1 MGALD
6 SSGELQFLDIYRNK
20 ENSTTATPGSTVQVS
35 LKSYSEF
42 FASGSTV
49 GDVDGNGTAN
59 QTADRDALN
68 SAQYKLSEFYSAD
81 YPNSLF
87 STVIAQDGSGNNVMA
102 NGYIDGETVKVSWR
116 ADDGTSDTYTAGV
129 KDASTNAIL
138 ASATLTNTATDTN
151 LAVTFTA
158 PSMNAEDDAYY
169 PFVSTGTFTNAV
181 GANNINH
188 YDAIATVTI
197 ASPSSTAVTAHT
209 TAQTVTHSA
218 TIGDQSSLSSYAWTF
233 ARDSTVSTDGTSNPS
248 PTTATTAT
256 QAVSYTG
263 PGRYKVN
270 LTVKGGKAQDDT
282 VSSAVANRNSVSATQ
297 VTFDV
302 AYTDA
307 VTAAS
312 VNDTNEGNITIGPFT
327 HQGLA
332 GGAKVGIV
340 NSTATSTFLASD
352 STDTATS
359 NFEVADVTKT
369 VSVTTTNTTIVAQ
382 SRIEDKAA
390 STTNANSSNFNI
402 YPDVTTEL
410 AATDISVT
418 VNPVIVGANTVLSVG
433 NISDNITGYA
443 WTLQSGTGTMTST
456 NASGGGTGTSTR
468 TIINEQTAATNTVS
482 FSAAGANKTIR
493 LTLNARL
500 SQTDTADK
508 TINVELADAVT
519 VGSISN
525 INSGASVT
533 VAGNQS
539 GLEHGVYFGLVAA
552 TDTDGFLESGTFTT
566 ATDSTDS
573 RYATDAYTATVT
585 PTNGL
590 TTLTLQGRVEDRNSG
605 GNPAGNI
612 SANTTSFTVYPTID
626 NTRNTINP
634 NRTTIYSTTNN
645 TDTSTYPT
653 TVTFQTPGN
662 TTDNVTA
669 RQYVQSETGPS
680 GHSFTTATAATT
692 NWGGGSATGD
702 KVITLNITG
711 TGATATQT
719 STTNSTIAV
728 NFMPK
733 FTNAT
738 ITGGTIIENVTN
750 VIVSVLNWQGS
761 AVTALAAKVVA
772 TSTSTTAIN
781 SNGLVAISGTTNFT
795 NNLTDATANNVQ
807 GSSEWFPKG
816 GATGIFNLG
825 TINADGTKVVKITS
839 TSSPSISLDQNISVS
854 GFTSVLLRKRSS
866 GGWSN
871 AEDAMENEGGS
882 FSEVTKYHLGTFGNS
897 ITLYDT
903 NSQSTA
909 FNGSNYYYNVSDT
922 HVIQVNTSG
931 TTSNYF
937 AEANVPPKA
946 PTSLGFTSVTT
957 TAMTLGWTDNSGIED
972 GFKIY
977 RNTGGA
983 ADSGDTLV
991 STTSANATSF
1001 TATSLSA
1008 STTYYWAVYAF
1019 NGTSLSTV
1027 LQGSQATPAPTPT
1040 ISISPT
1046 SAIDTNYSELS
1057 VGTNPHD
1064 TVYTITSDNR
1074 GGNNI
1079 RFAHVASTMTNNG
1092 NFKFKHTT
1100 DGTAPSTSATG
1111 ATNLASSGNI
1121 TTAIADADTI
1131 KIRFFMFMDELSPAD
1146 YSFDTK
1152 FQVDNE
1158 SQDTSEITVTFRIA
1172 SAKCVDSTMLLNMVD
1187 GMKHIDSVSSG
1198 DMIMSYNMD
1207 TKTQEAVKIKNII
1220 QVVHDTVHRIKFSD
1234 GSEMLMTDD
1243 HPMISIDDR
1252 LVAINSNLT
1261 MTKYKVKSDKL
1272 VVGDEIRNTNGVSTV
1287 TAIEKVDGDRD
1298 TYTIVTENDNFYANN
1313 ILVHQGIEDLKMIEK
1328 LTKKKD

>member
-1 MGALD
+1 MALP
-6 SSGELQFLDIYRNK
+6 SSGEISILDIYRNQQ
-20 ENSTTATPGSTVQVS
+20 NSTTANPGANSNQDITSFSGQ
-35 LKSYSEF
+35 

-49 GDVDGNGTAN
+49 GDVDGNGTGN
-59 QTADRDALN
+59 QVADRDALKDAPH
-68 SAQYKLSEFYSAD
+68 SFSEFYDAD
-81 YPNSLF
+81 YPNSIF
-87 STVIAQDGSGNNVMA
+87 SSVVAQDSTGTAVTA
-102 NGYIDGETVKVSWR
+102 NGYIDGESNMRIAWR
-116 ADDGTSDTYTAGV
+116 IDNGGTDNYTAGL
-129 KDASTNAIL
+129 KDATTNGIII
-138 ASATLTNTATDTN
+138 SATL
-151 LAVTFTA
+151 
-158 PSMNAEDDAYY
+158 DDDGNNKDVYVAIPDIPNRSAADDEYY

-181 GANNINH
+181 GANINH
-188 YDAIATVTI
+188 YDAIGSVTI
-197 ASPSSTAVTAHT
+197 AAPSVSTVTANT
-209 TAQTVTHSA
+209 TAQTVTHTA
-218 TIGDQSSLSSYAWTF
+218 TVGDASSLSSYAWVFT
-233 ARDSTVSTDGTSNPS
+233 RDGTVATDGTATPDAGGESGEENEAS
-248 PTTATTAT
+248 TATP
-256 QAVSYTG
+256 AVTYTG
-263 PGRYKVN
+263 PGRYKAD
-270 LTVKGGKAQDDT
+270 LTIKGGKAADGT
-282 VSSAVANRNSVSATQ
+282 TNAAMANRNKSDATTK
-297 VTFDV
+297 TFDV
-302 AYTDA
+302 EYADSVTVVNPSDQNEGSVT
-307 VTAAS
+307 VTA
-312 VNDTNEGNITIGPFT
+312 G
-327 HQGLA
+327 HKGLA
-332 GGAKVGIV
+332 GGAKVGV
-340 NSTATSTFLASD
+340 VTSTATSTFLASD

-359 NFEVADVTKT
+359 KFVDADVTKT
-369 VSVTTTNTTIVAQ
+369 MTVTTTNTTIVAQ
-382 SRIEDKAA
+382 ARIEDKAA

-418 VNPVIVGANTVLSVG
+418 VNPPVIVGANTVLSVG
-433 NISDNITGYA
+433 NVTDNITGYA
-443 WTLQSGTGTMTST
+443 WSNQGTGTMTST
-456 NASGGGTGTSTR
+456 NATGGATGGATA

-482 FSAAGANKTIR
+482 FNTAQASKTIR

-500 SQTDTADK
+500 NQTDTADK
-508 TINVELADAVT
+508 TISVELADAVT
-519 VGSISN
+519 ISSISN

-539 GLEHGVYFGLVAA
+539 GLEHGVYFGLVAS

-669 RQYVQSETGPS
+669 RQYVQGETGPS

-781 SNGLVAISGTTNFT
+781 SNGLVAMSGTTNFT

-807 GSSEWFPKG
+807 GAAEWFPKG
-816 GATGIFNLG
+816 GDAGIFNLG

-839 TSSPSISLDQNISVS
+839 TSSPSISLDQNISVT
-854 GFTSVLLRKRSS
+854 GFSSVLLRKRSS

-871 AEDAMENEGGS
+871 AEDAMQNEGGS
-882 FSEVTKYHLGTFGNS
+882 FTEVTKYHLGTFGNS

-903 NSQSTA
+903 QAQSSP

-977 RNTGGA
+977 RNTGTA

-1027 LQGSQATPAPTPT
+1027 LQGSQQTDVATAWTTVPADFTLD
-1040 ISISPT
+1040 
-1046 SAIDTNYSELS
+1046 ADEG
-1057 VGTNPHD
+1057 GT
-1064 TVYTITSDNR
+1064 TFTSDNKAYVLA
-1074 GGNNI
+1074 GASGNTTFTFVKQSGDTLYNPQ
-1079 RFAHVASTMTNNG
+1079 FAAGTSSNPTNWSNPGTTITLSAGTNYYVKVRHDWRAIFLFNEAVYRVTATNN
-1092 NFKFKHTT
+1092 
-1100 DGTAPSTSATG
+1100 STG
-1111 ATNLASSGNI
+1111 
-1121 TTAIADADTI
+1121 DT
-1131 KIRFFMFMDELSPAD
+1131 MDVTMRLL
-1146 YSFDTK
+1146 DT
-1152 FQVDNE
+1152 
-1158 SQDTSEITVTFRIA
+1158 
-1172 SAKCVDSTMLLNMVD
+1172 
-1187 GMKHIDSVSSG
+1187 
-1198 DMIMSYNMD
+1198 
-1207 TKTQEAVKIKNII
+1207 
-1220 QVVHDTVHRIKFSD
+1220 
-1234 GSEMLMTDD
+1234 
-1243 HPMISIDDR
+1243 
-1252 LVAINSNLT
+1252 
-1261 MTKYKVKSDKL
+1261 
-1272 VVGDEIRNTNGVSTV
+1272 
-1287 TAIEKVDGDRD
+1287 
-1298 TYTIVTENDNFYANN
+1298 
-1313 ILVHQGIEDLKMIEK
+1313 
-1328 LTKKKD
+1328 

>member
-1 MGALD
+1 MALP
-6 SSGELQFLDIYRNK
+6 SGTSGNK
-20 ENSTTATPGSTVQVS
+20 EITFGDLADNNSSASRSDIRIKTYSTI
-35 LKSYSEF
+35 Y
-42 FASGSTV
+42 ASGSAV
-49 GDVDGNGTAN
+49 GDVDKNGTAN
-59 QTADRDALN
+59 QVADRDQLN
-68 SAQYKLSEFYSAD
+68 AAPYQIVEFYGAEASNTFFGSVTAQT
-81 YPNSLF
+81 
-87 STVIAQDGSGNNVMA
+87 STGTSVMS
-102 NGYIDGETVKVSWR
+102 NGYIDSESGRIAFTV
-116 ADDGTSDTYTAGV
+116 SDAGLGPDYTAGL
-129 KDASTNAIL
+129 KNASTNAVVVQQTDTL
-138 ASATLTNTATDTN
+138 AGTGVKTINITAPTLNATDD
-151 LAVTFTA
+151 V
-158 PSMNAEDDAYY
+158 YY
-169 PFVSTGTFTNAV
+169 PFVTTGVFENAV
-181 GANNINH
+181 GASINH
-188 YDAIATVTI
+188 YDAIGTVTI
-197 ASPSSTAVTAHT
+197 GMPSATNVTAVTSTQTLTFTSTAADPSSLSERIYTFARSTAVA
-209 TAQTVTHSA
+209 
-218 TIGDQSSLSSYAWTF
+218 
-233 ARDSTVSTDGTSNPS
+233 TDGTANPS
-248 PTTATTAT
+248 SLTSTAVAPQITF
-256 QAVSYTG
+256 TG
-263 PGRYKVN
+263 PGRYTVN
-270 LTVKGGKAQDDT
+270 ATIKGGKDQAGNI
-282 VSSAVANRNSVSATQ
+282 SSAVANRNASAATEQ
-297 VTFDV
+297 TFDV
-302 AYTDA
+302 EYVDA
-307 VTAAS
+307 VTIVDPS
-312 VNDTNEGNITIGPFT
+312 DQNEGSVSVTGT
-327 HQGLA
+327 HKGLA
-332 GGAKVGIV
+332 GGAKIGVV
-340 NSTATSTFLASD
+340 NSTTNTTFIDSD

-359 NFEVADVTKT
+359 KFVDSDVTKT
-369 VSVTTTNTTIVAQ
+369 VTVTTTNNTIVAQ
-382 SRIEDKAA
+382 ARIEDKAA
-390 STTNANSSNFNI
+390 STTSANSSNFNI

-410 AATDISVT
+410 AASDISVT

-433 NISDNITGYA
+433 NISDNITSYA
-443 WTLQSGTGTMTST
+443 WTLQTGTGTMTST
-456 NASGGGTGTSTR
+456 NQSGGGAGTATA

-482 FSAAGANKTIR
+482 FNTAQASKTIR
-493 LTLNARL
+493 LTLRSRL
-500 SQTDTADK
+500 NQTDTADK
-508 TINVELADAVT
+508 TISVELGDDVSIN
-519 VGSISN
+519 SISS
-525 INSGASVT
+525 INDGNSVT
-533 VAGNQS
+533 VSGTHA
-539 GLEHGVYFGLVAA
+539 GLEHGVFFGLVAS
-552 TDTDGFLESGTFTT
+552 TDTDGFLETGTFTT

-573 RYATDAYTATVT
+573 RYATDSFTATVNPGT
-585 PTNGL
+585 TLN
-590 TTLTLQGRVEDRNSG
+590 TLTLQGRVEDRNSG
-605 GNPAGNI
+605 GNAAGNI
-612 SANTTSFTVYPTID
+612 TANTSNFNVFPTL
-626 NTRNTINP
+626 NSTRNTINP
-634 NRTTIYSTTNN
+634 NRTTIFSTSNN

-653 TVTFQTPGN
+653 TVTFQTPGSETN
-662 TTDNVTA
+662 NVTA
-669 RQYVQSETGPS
+669 RQYTQGETGPS
-680 GHSFTTATAATT
+680 GHSFATATSTTT
-692 NWGGGSATGD
+692 NWGGGSQVGD
-702 KVITLNITG
+702 KVITYAVTG
-711 TGATATQT
+711 TGATGTQT
-719 STTNSTIAV
+719 SSTTSTIAV
-728 NFMPK
+728 NFMPR

-738 ITGGTIIENVTN
+738 ITGGTIIENVTD
-750 VIVSVLNWQGS
+750 VIISVLNWQGS
-761 AVTALAAKVVA
+761 TVTALAAKVVA

-781 SNGLVAISGTTNFT
+781 SNGLVAISGTNFT
-795 NNLTDATANNVQ
+795 GGLTDATANNAQ
-807 GSSEWFPKG
+807 GSAEWFPKG
-816 GATGIFNLG
+816 TSTLVGSFNLG

-854 GFTSVLLRKRSS
+854 GFSSVLLRKRSS

-871 AEDAMENEGGS
+871 AEDAMQNEGGS
-882 FSEVTKYHLGTFGNS
+882 FTEITKFHLGTFGNS

-903 NSQSTA
+903 NSQSSP

-922 HVIQVNTSG
+922 HVVQVNTSG

-946 PTSLGFTSVTT
+946 PTSISFTSVTT
-957 TAMTLGWTDNSGIED
+957 TAMTLNWTDNSAIED

-1046 SAIDTNYSELS
+1046 SAIDTNYSEFS

-1064 TVYTITSDNR
+1064 TVFTITSDNR

-1079 RFAHVASTMTNNG
+1079 RFAHVASTMTNDG

-1158 SQDTSEITVTFRIA
+1158 SQDTTEITVTFRIA

-1220 QVVHDTVHRIKFSD
+1220 QVVHDTVHRIRFSD

-1261 MTKYKVKSDKL
+1261 MTKYKVKTDEL
-1272 VVGDEIRNTNGVSTV
+1272 VVGDEIRNTNGVSIV

-1313 ILVHQGIEDLKMIEK
+1313 ILVHQGIEDLKMLQK

>member
-20 ENSTTATPGSTVQVS
+20 ENSTTATPCSTVQVS

-116 ADDGTSDTYTAGV
+116 ADDGTSDTYTAGI
-129 KDASTNAIL
+129 KDATTNAIL

-500 SQTDTADK
+500 NQTDTADK
-508 TINVELADAVT
+508 TISVELADAVT
-519 VGSISN
+519 ISSISN

-669 RQYVQSETGPS
+669 RQYVQGETGPS

-728 NFMPK
+728 NYMPK

-738 ITGGTIIENVTN
+738 ITGGTIIENVTD
-750 VIVSVLNWQGS
+750 VIISVLNWQGS
-761 AVTALAAKVVA
+761 AVTALQAYVA
-772 TSTSTTAIN
+772 TTATSTTAIN
-781 SNGLVAISGTTNFT
+781 SNGTVARSGTNFSDG
-795 NNLTDATANNVQ
+795 LTDATANNVQ
-807 GSSEWFPKG
+807 GAGEWFPKG
-816 GATGIFNLG
+816 TSTLVSSFNLG

-839 TSSPSISLDQNISVS
+839 TATPSISLNQNISVT
-854 GFTSVLLRKRSS
+854 GFSSVLLRKRSS

-882 FSEVTKYHLGTFGNS
+882 FSEITKYHLGTFGNS

-903 NSQSTA
+903 QAQSSP
-909 FNGSNYYYNVSDT
+909 FDGDNYYYNVSDT

-946 PTSLGFTSVTT
+946 PTSLGFTSVTA

-977 RNTGGA
+977 RNTGTA

-1008 STTYYWAVYAF
+1008 ETTYYWAVYAF

-1027 LQGSQATPAPTPT
+1027 LQGSQQTAVATAWTTVPADFTLD
-1040 ISISPT
+1040 
-1046 SAIDTNYSELS
+1046 ADEG
-1057 VGTNPHD
+1057 GT
-1064 TVYTITSDNR
+1064 TFTSDNKAYVLA
-1074 GGNNI
+1074 GASGNTTFTFVKQSGDTLYNPQ
-1079 RFAHVASTMTNNG
+1079 FAAGTSSNPTNWSNPGTTITLSAGTNYYVKVRHDWRAIFLFNEAVYRVTATNN
-1092 NFKFKHTT
+1092 
-1100 DGTAPSTSATG
+1100 STG
-1111 ATNLASSGNI
+1111 
-1121 TTAIADADTI
+1121 DT
-1131 KIRFFMFMDELSPAD
+1131 MDVTMRLL
-1146 YSFDTK
+1146 DT
-1152 FQVDNE
+1152 
-1158 SQDTSEITVTFRIA
+1158 
-1172 SAKCVDSTMLLNMVD
+1172 
-1187 GMKHIDSVSSG
+1187 
-1198 DMIMSYNMD
+1198 
-1207 TKTQEAVKIKNII
+1207 
-1220 QVVHDTVHRIKFSD
+1220 
-1234 GSEMLMTDD
+1234 
-1243 HPMISIDDR
+1243 
-1252 LVAINSNLT
+1252 
-1261 MTKYKVKSDKL
+1261 
-1272 VVGDEIRNTNGVSTV
+1272 
-1287 TAIEKVDGDRD
+1287 
-1298 TYTIVTENDNFYANN
+1298 
-1313 ILVHQGIEDLKMIEK
+1313 
-1328 LTKKKD
+1328 